1 MGFRFSFAETH
12 FTRFQAA
19 ANNQKGM
26 NMADELDKTSA
37 EADETTTEPEYQLLH
52 LLIKWGIPAG
62 IWWFLVVI
70 VPPVML
76 RGTLFDTGNQLGIFT
91 LAMIL
96 WHIIAVLM
104 MLVHK
109 TKVSTKVWLFILAV
123 VLDLAWAAAVFWLI
137 LYMSFLI

>member
-1 MGFRFSFAETH
+1 MT
-12 FTRFQAA
+12 
-19 ANNQKGM
+19 
-26 NMADELDKTSA
+26 DEPDKTTA
-37 EADETTTEPEYQLLH
+37 EADETTPEPEYQPLPS
-52 LLIKWGIPAG
+52 LIKWGIPAG

-109 TKVSTKVWLFILAV
+109 IKASTKVWLFILAV
-123 VLDLAWAAAVFWLI
+123 VLDLAWAAVVFWLI

>member
-1 MGFRFSFAETH
+1 MTDEHDTTSPKQGDHQPLPSFV
-12 FTRFQAA
+12 
-19 ANNQKGM
+19 
-26 NMADELDKTSA
+26 
-37 EADETTTEPEYQLLH
+37 
-52 LLIKWGIPAG
+52 KWGISAG

-70 VPPVML
+70 VPPVAMKF
-76 RGTLFDTGNQLGIFT
+76 TLFQTESQLSLFT

-109 TKVSTKVWLFILAV
+109 IKASTKAWLFILAV
-123 VLDLAWAAAVFWLI
+123 VLDLAWAAVVFWLI

>member
-1 MGFRFSFAETH
+1 MT
-12 FTRFQAA
+12 
-19 ANNQKGM
+19 
-26 NMADELDKTSA
+26 DEPDKTA
-37 EADETTTEPEYQLLH
+37 EQEDYQPLH
-52 LLIKWGIPAG
+52 PLIKWGIPAG

-70 VPPVML
+70 VPPVWL
-76 RGTLFDTGNQLGIFT
+76 KGTLFATGNQLGLFT

-123 VLDLAWAAAVFWLI
+123 VLDLAWAAVVLWLI
-137 LYMSFLI
+137 LYMSYMI

>member
-1 MGFRFSFAETH
+1 
-12 FTRFQAA
+12 
-19 ANNQKGM
+19 
-26 NMADELDKTSA
+26 MADELDKTTA
-37 EADETTTEPEYQLLH
+37 EADETTTEPEYQPLH
-52 LLIKWGIPAG
+52 PLVKWGIPAG

-70 VPPVML
+70 VPPVWL
-76 RGTLFDTGNQLGIFT
+76 KGTLFATGNQLGLFT

-109 TKVSTKVWLFILAV
+109 IKASTKAWLFILAV
-123 VLDLAWAAAVFWLI
+123 VLDLAWAAVVFWLI

>member
-1 MGFRFSFAETH
+1 
-12 FTRFQAA
+12 
-19 ANNQKGM
+19 
-26 NMADELDKTSA
+26 MADELDKTTA
-37 EADETTTEPEYQLLH
+37 EADETTTEREYQPLH
-52 LLIKWGIPAG
+52 LLVKWGIPAG

-76 RGTLFDTGNQLGIFT
+76 RGALFDTGNQLGIFT

-109 TKVSTKVWLFILAV
+109 TKVSTKVWLFILVV

>member
-1 MGFRFSFAETH
+1 MGFRFSFAETR

-26 NMADELDKTSA
+26 NMAGELDKTSA
-37 EADETTTEPEYQLLH
+37 EADELPEPEYQPLPS
-52 LLIKWGIPAG
+52 LIKWGIPAG

-109 TKVSTKVWLFILAV
+109 TKVSTKIWLFILAV
-123 VLDLAWAAAVFWLI
+123 VLDLAWAAVVLWLI